1 MNVKYYFMK
10 KKGYIF
16 IILIGCIGCTNQR
29 PDTNNFIKAVRKEF
43 ATDAEKQNKE
53 VFNWNTKIELLYKR
67 SDKNMQDGIDYA
79 DSLIKH
85 DKTIDKWKISELHNY
100 VGEIYYDNNL
110 IDKALKRF
118 ELVESLTFDSPRTQT
133 NKAGCYIKLG
143 DYEKAMT
150 FLEQASETN
159 YDYKWYVGN
168 FYEIQKN
175 LKKAISQY
183 ESLYKQD
190 TVTYSYCKKR
200 ILEISKEGKPL
211 LTELYFK
218 DRRKRPYLILEKAN

>member
-1 MNVKYYFMK
+1 M
-10 KKGYIF
+10 
-16 IILIGCIGCTNQR
+16 GCTNQR
-29 PDTNNFIKAVRKEF
+29 QNMNNFIETVRKEF
-43 ATDAEKQNKE
+43 APEVEKQNKE
-53 VFNWNTKIELLYKR
+53 VYNWDAKIELLYKR

-85 DKTIDKWKISELHNY
+85 DKTLDKWYVSELNNY
-100 VGEIYYDNNL
+100 IGEIYYDTNL

-118 ELVESLTFDSPRTQT
+118 EVAESLTFDSPITQA

-143 DYEKAMT
+143 DYKKAMT
-150 FLEQASETN
+150 LLEQASETN
-159 YDYKWYVGN
+159 YDYQWYIGN
-168 FYEIQKN
+168 LYEIQKN

-190 TVTYSYCKKR
+190 TVYYSYCKKR

-211 LTELYFK
+211 MTELYFK
-218 DRRKRPYLILEKAN
+218 DRRKRSYLLLEKSN